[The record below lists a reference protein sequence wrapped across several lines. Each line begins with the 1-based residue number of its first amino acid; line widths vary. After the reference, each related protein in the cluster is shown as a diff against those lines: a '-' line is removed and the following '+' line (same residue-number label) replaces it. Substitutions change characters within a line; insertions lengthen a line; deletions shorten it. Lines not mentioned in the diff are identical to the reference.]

1 MIGSLVEVEI
11 VKGYANSLKGENPKA
26 SGGIHML
33 KEMKVAGITV
43 DPFTNTPIVLLKDL
57 EDKDVL
63 PIWIGLLE
71 ASSIATALEN
81 IATPRPMT
89 HDLLKNILDNL
100 RVKVLK
106 IEVNDLKDN
115 TYYALLHLEV
125 NKKRLIIDSR
135 PSDAIAIALRTGA
148 SIFVDESVIKRSAK
162 VDLAQK
168 GDKVV
173 TDTSE
178 WEDILENLS
187 QDDFGKYK
195 M

>member
-1 MIGSLVEVEI
+1 
-11 VKGYANSLKGENPKA
+11 
-26 SGGIHML
+26 ML

-57 EDKDVL
+57 DDKDVL

-100 RVKVLK
+100 HVKVLK

-115 TYYALLHLEV
+115 TYYALLHLEI
-125 NKKRLIIDSR
+125 NKKRFTVDAR
-135 PSDAIAIALRTGA
+135 PSDAIAIAIRTEA
-148 SIFVDESVIKRSAK
+148 SIFVEESVIQRSAK

-168 GDKVV
+168 GDKVI

>member
-1 MIGSLVEVEI
+1 
-11 VKGYANSLKGENPKA
+11 
-26 SGGIHML
+26 ML

-57 EDKDVL
+57 DDKDVL

-81 IATPRPMT
+81 IETPRPMT
-89 HDLLKNILDNL
+89 HDLLKNILGSLD
-100 RVKVLK
+100 VKVVK
-106 IEVNDLKDN
+106 IEINDLKDN
-115 TYYALLHLEV
+115 TYYALLHLDV
-125 NKKRLIIDSR
+125 NKKRLAIDAR
-135 PSDAIAIALRTGA
+135 PSDAIAIAIRTGA
-148 SIFVDESVIKRSAK
+148 SIFVEESVIQRSAK

-173 TDTSE
+173 TDASE

>member
-1 MIGSLVEVEI
+1 
-11 VKGYANSLKGENPKA
+11 
-26 SGGIHML
+26 ML

-43 DPFTNTPIVLLKDL
+43 DPFTNTPIVLLKDM
-57 EDKDVL
+57 EEKDVL

-81 IATPRPMT
+81 IETPRPMT
-89 HDLLKNILDNL
+89 HDLVKNILDSLN
-100 RVKVLK
+100 VKVLK

-115 TYYALLHLEV
+115 TYYALIHLDV
-125 NKKRLIIDSR
+125 NKKRMVIDSR
-135 PSDAIAIALRTGA
+135 PSDAIAIALRTSA
-148 SIFVDESVIKRSAK
+148 PIFVEESVIQRSAK
-162 VDLAQK
+162 VDLSTQK
-168 GDKVV
+168 EDKVV
-173 TDTSE
+173 TESSD

>member
-1 MIGSLVEVEI
+1 MF
-11 VKGYANSLKGENPKA
+11 
-26 SGGIHML
+26 

-43 DPFTNTPIVLLKDL
+43 DPFTNTPIVLLKGL

-81 IATPRPMT
+81 INTPRPMT
-89 HDLLKNILDNL
+89 HDLVKNLLDKL
-100 RVKVLK
+100 GVKIVR

-115 TYYALLHLEV
+115 TYYALLHLDV
-125 NKKRLIIDSR
+125 DNRRLVIDSR
-135 PSDAIAIALRTGA
+135 PSDAIAIALRTNA
-148 SIFVDESVIKRSAK
+148 PIFVEESVIKRSAK
-162 VDLAQK
+162 VDLSTK

-173 TDTSE
+173 TESSD

-187 QDDFGKYK
+187 PDDFGKYK

>member
-1 MIGSLVEVEI
+1 
-11 VKGYANSLKGENPKA
+11 
-26 SGGIHML
+26 ML
-33 KEMKVAGITV
+33 KEMKIAGITV

-57 EDKDVL
+57 EEKDVL

-81 IATPRPMT
+81 IQTPRPMT
-89 HDLLKNILDNL
+89 HDLLKNILDQL
-100 RVKVLK
+100 GIKVIK

-115 TYYALLHLEV
+115 TYYALIHLDV
-125 NKKRLIIDSR
+125 NNKRLTIDAR
-135 PSDAIAIALRTGA
+135 PSDALAIALRTGA
-148 SIFVDESVIKRSAK
+148 SIFVEESVIQRSAK
-162 VDLAQK
+162 VDLSQK

-173 TDTSE
+173 TDTTE
-178 WEDILENLS
+178 WEEILENLS

>member
-1 MIGSLVEVEI
+1 
-11 VKGYANSLKGENPKA
+11 
-26 SGGIHML
+26 ML

-57 EDKDVL
+57 DDKDVL

-100 RVKVLK
+100 HVKVLK

-115 TYYALLHLEV
+115 TYYAVLHLEV
-125 NKKRLIIDSR
+125 NKKRFTVDC
-135 PSDAIAIALRTGA
+135 PSQRRHRHCYQNRGLYIRGG
-148 SIFVDESVIKRSAK
+148 KRHPAVCKS
-162 VDLAQK
+162 
-168 GDKVV
+168 
-173 TDTSE
+173 
-178 WEDILENLS
+178 
-187 QDDFGKYK
+187 
-195 M
+195 

>member
-1 MIGSLVEVEI
+1 MF
-11 VKGYANSLKGENPKA
+11 
-26 SGGIHML
+26 

-81 IATPRPMT
+81 INTPRPMT
-89 HDLLKNILDNL
+89 HDLVKNILDKL
-100 RVKVLK
+100 GVKIVR

-115 TYYALLHLEV
+115 TYYALLHLDVE
-125 NKKRLIIDSR
+125 NRRLVIDSR
-135 PSDAIAIALRTGA
+135 PSDAIAIALRTNA
-148 SIFVDESVIKRSAK
+148 PIFVEESVIKKSAK
-162 VDLAQK
+162 VDLTTK

-173 TDTSE
+173 TESND

-187 QDDFGKYK
+187 PDDFGKYK

>member
-1 MIGSLVEVEI
+1 
-11 VKGYANSLKGENPKA
+11 
-26 SGGIHML
+26 ML
-33 KEMKVAGITV
+33 KEMKIAGITV

-57 EDKDVL
+57 EEKDVL

-81 IATPRPMT
+81 IQTPRPMT
-89 HDLLKNILDNL
+89 HDLLKNILDQL
-100 RVKVLK
+100 GIKVIK

-115 TYYALLHLEV
+115 TYYALIHLDV
-125 NKKRLIIDSR
+125 SNKRLTIDAR
-135 PSDAIAIALRTGA
+135 PSDALAIALRTGA
-148 SIFVDESVIKRSAK
+148 SIFVEESVIQRSAK
-162 VDLAQK
+162 VDLSQK

-173 TDTSE
+173 TDTTE
-178 WEDILENLS
+178 WEEILENLS

>member
-1 MIGSLVEVEI
+1 
-11 VKGYANSLKGENPKA
+11 
-26 SGGIHML
+26 ML

-43 DPFTNTPIVLLKDL
+43 DPFTNTPIVLLKDVD
-57 EDKDVL
+57 EKDVL

-81 IATPRPMT
+81 INTPRPMT
-89 HDLLKNILDNL
+89 HDLLKNILDHL
-100 RVKVLK
+100 GVRVIR

-115 TYYALLHLEV
+115 TYYALLYLDV
-125 NKKRLIIDSR
+125 DNKRLVVDSR

-148 SIFVDESVIKRSAK
+148 PIFVEETVIKKSAK
-162 VDLAQK
+162 IDLSGK

-173 TDTSE
+173 TDVNE
-178 WEDILENLS
+178 WEEILENLS
-187 QDDFGKYK
+187 PDDFGKYK

>member
-1 MIGSLVEVEI
+1 MF
-11 VKGYANSLKGENPKA
+11 
-26 SGGIHML
+26 

-81 IATPRPMT
+81 INTPRPMT
-89 HDLLKNILDNL
+89 HDLVKNILDKL
-100 RVKVLK
+100 GVKIVR

-125 NKKRLIIDSR
+125 DNSRLVIDSR
-135 PSDAIAIALRTGA
+135 PSDAIAIALRTNA
-148 SIFVDESVIKRSAK
+148 PIFVEESVIKKSAK
-162 VDLAQK
+162 VDLTTK

-173 TDTSE
+173 TESND

-187 QDDFGKYK
+187 PDDFGKYK

>member
-1 MIGSLVEVEI
+1 MF
-11 VKGYANSLKGENPKA
+11 
-26 SGGIHML
+26 

-71 ASSIATALEN
+71 ASSIATTLEN
-81 IATPRPMT
+81 INTPRPMT
-89 HDLLKNILDNL
+89 HDLVKNILDNL
-100 RVKVLK
+100 DVKVVR
-106 IEVNDLKDN
+106 IEISDLKDN
-115 TYYALLHLEV
+115 TYYALIHFV
-125 NKKRLIIDSR
+125 VDNKRLVIDSR
-135 PSDAIAIALRTGA
+135 PSDAIAIALRTNA
-148 SIFVDESVIKRSAK
+148 PIFVEESVIKKSAK
-162 VDLAQK
+162 IDLSTK

-173 TDTSE
+173 TETGD

-187 QDDFGKYK
+187 PDDFGKYK

>member
-1 MIGSLVEVEI
+1 
-11 VKGYANSLKGENPKA
+11 
-26 SGGIHML
+26 ML

-43 DPFTNTPIVLLKDL
+43 DPFTNTPIVILKDL

-71 ASSIATALEN
+71 ASSIATAIEN
-81 IATPRPMT
+81 IQTPRPMT
-89 HDLLKNILDNL
+89 HDLLKNILDQL
-100 RVKVLK
+100 GVKIVK

-115 TYYALLHLEV
+115 TYFALIHLDVE
-125 NKKRLIIDSR
+125 NKRLVIDSR

-148 SIFVDESVIKRSAK
+148 SIFVDEGVISRAAK
-162 VDLAQK
+162 VDVDQK
-168 GDKVV
+168 GGKVV

-187 QDDFGKYK
+187 TDDFGKYK

>member
-1 MIGSLVEVEI
+1 
-11 VKGYANSLKGENPKA
+11 
-26 SGGIHML
+26 ML

-71 ASSIATALEN
+71 ASSIATTLEN
-81 IATPRPMT
+81 INTPRPMT
-89 HDLLKNILDNL
+89 HDLVKNILDNL
-100 RVKVLK
+100 GAKVVRVE
-106 IEVNDLKDN
+106 INDLKDN
-115 TYYALLHLEV
+115 TYYALIHLV
-125 NKKRLIIDSR
+125 IDDKRLVIDSR
-135 PSDAIAIALRTGA
+135 PSDAIAIALRTNA
-148 SIFVDESVIKRSAK
+148 PIFVEESVIKKSAK
-162 VDLAQK
+162 VDLSTK

-173 TDTSE
+173 TEAGD

-187 QDDFGKYK
+187 PDDFGKYK

>member
-1 MIGSLVEVEI
+1 M
-11 VKGYANSLKGENPKA
+11 
-26 SGGIHML
+26 
-33 KEMKVAGITV
+33 
-43 DPFTNTPIVLLKDL
+43 DR
-57 EDKDVL
+57 
-63 PIWIGLLE
+63 LLE
-71 ASSIATALEN
+71 ASSIATAIEN
-81 IATPRPMT
+81 ITTPRPMT

-100 RVKVLK
+100 GVTLVK

-115 TYYALLHLEV
+115 TYFALLHLDVEG
-125 NKKRLIIDSR
+125 KRLVIDSR

-148 SIFVDESVIKRSAK
+148 PIFVEEAVIMKSSK
-162 VDLAQK
+162 VDLSKK

-173 TDTSE
+173 TDTTE